1 VTKTPFWAFLFV
13 SNSPCY
19 NYAMKFIL
27 TRLGESYVWRY
38 GLLVVILVIGNIAL
52 HIFNR
57 TCEGVDF
64 VNNPPNLTFCSAEN
78 DILSFFSILLI
89 VLPATIMLVARLL
102 MDHYMPNLRH
112 KALWSVG
119 VLFLCVVLLFVL
131 LFALV

>member
-1 VTKTPFWAFLFV
+1 
-13 SNSPCY
+13 
-19 NYAMKFIL
+19 MKFIL
-27 TRLGESYVWRY
+27 TRLKESYVWRY
-38 GLLVVILVIGNIAL
+38 GLLLVVVLVGNILL
-52 HIFNR
+52 HVFNP

-64 VNNPPNLTFCSAEN
+64 VNNPPNLTFCGAEN

-89 VLPATIMLVARLL
+89 VLPATIMLAARLL
-102 MDHYMPNLRH
+102 MDRYVPSLRH